1 MEKEAMISIE
11 NLNKQFKNQLVLNNI
26 NVKFSNGHI
35 YGIIGRNGSG
45 KTVLLK
51 CICGFLKPTTGVI
64 SVNQKIVGKD
74 IDFPENLGFIIET
87 PGFLLNYSGYKNL
100 KYLASI
106 REK

>member
-45 KTVLLK
+45 YRHPYEKTW
-51 CICGFLKPTTGVI
+51 
-64 SVNQKIVGKD
+64 
-74 IDFPENLGFIIET
+74 
-87 PGFLLNYSGYKNL
+87 NYSFVFTISNSKL
-100 KYLASI
+100 SRA
-106 REK
+106 

>member
-45 KTVLLK
+45 KTVFTK
-51 CICGFLKPTTGVI
+51 M
-64 SVNQKIVGKD
+64 
-74 IDFPENLGFIIET
+74 
-87 PGFLLNYSGYKNL
+87 
-100 KYLASI
+100 YLWIFKTNNRCNFCES
-106 REK
+106 